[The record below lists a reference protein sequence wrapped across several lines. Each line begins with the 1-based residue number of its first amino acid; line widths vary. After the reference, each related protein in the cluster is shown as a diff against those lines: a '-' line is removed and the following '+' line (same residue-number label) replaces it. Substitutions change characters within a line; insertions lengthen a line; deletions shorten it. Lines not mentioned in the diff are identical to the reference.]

1 VRPVSGDRAVEEAF
15 GRSLDA
21 ERARSSPRLS
31 TFRVAAAVAML
42 AASAVGG
49 ATGSDALAA
58 GVPWASLWLAG
69 ALVWLLALRARPRL
83 WRAGR
88 YLPLLYDFPILYLGY
103 RAVIAAAAVPS
114 SWFGAYG
121 MTAAAGLVITGL
133 TLDRLVLAVMSIAS
147 IAGTVGL
154 AVERSAAGP
163 ELVVS
168 FALILA
174 VAGAGSWMVIERSE
188 HLARKFAGEQVAAVE
203 LGRHFSPAV
212 ARRIIQSGVQAA
224 SETREVT
231 VLVADLRGFTAESER
246 LGRAEEVVAL
256 LNQLLGRMVDVVF
269 EHGGTLDKF
278 LGDGLLAYFGAPLP
292 QEDHPV
298 RAVSCALA
306 MQAALGEL
314 NRERER
320 RGEGR
325 LGMGIGIHTGDVV
338 VGDIG
343 PENRR
348 EYTVI
353 GDPVNVTARIEG
365 LTKEVGQPVLAS
377 EVTRAR
383 VADVE
388 WRPVGARPVR
398 GKAEP
403 IALFAPV

>member
-1 VRPVSGDRAVEEAF
+1 
-15 GRSLDA
+15 
-21 ERARSSPRLS
+21 
-31 TFRVAAAVAML
+31 
-42 AASAVGG
+42 
-49 ATGSDALAA
+49 
-58 GVPWASLWLAG
+58 
-69 ALVWLLALRARPRL
+69 
-83 WRAGR
+83 
-88 YLPLLYDFPILYLGY
+88 
-103 RAVIAAAAVPS
+103 
-114 SWFGAYG
+114 
-121 MTAAAGLVITGL
+121 
-133 TLDRLVLAVMSIAS
+133 MSIAS

-298 RAVSCALA
+298 RAVRCALA

-325 LGMGIGIHTGDVV
+325 LGMGIGI
-338 VGDIG
+338 
-343 PENRR
+343 
-348 EYTVI
+348 
-353 GDPVNVTARIEG
+353 
-365 LTKEVGQPVLAS
+365 
-377 EVTRAR
+377 VTRAR
-383 VADVE
+383 VADVD